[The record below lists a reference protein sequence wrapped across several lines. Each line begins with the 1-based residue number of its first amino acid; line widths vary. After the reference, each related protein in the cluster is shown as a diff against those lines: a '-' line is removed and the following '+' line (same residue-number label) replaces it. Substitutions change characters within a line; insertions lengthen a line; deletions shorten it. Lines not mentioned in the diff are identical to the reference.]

1 MLTMTA
7 EAFRSM
13 LPEVNLVEGPTAL
26 DRRPL
31 CVVELDQGPDI
42 APSMQFLPCVVVGV
56 RAGPTW
62 GMPPHG
68 ADILLTDDPE
78 ARRPWVTCADLTA
91 GLEVLSAACITNPVA
106 SVALAQL
113 MRFGPGLP
121 VPDALVAESFVYSM
135 LQAGPE
141 YGSWLSRRQPGPAP
155 SPDGEPVGIARDG
168 DVLSIRLQRPTVHN
182 AYNAAMRDGL
192 VGALEVAALDP
203 TVRRVCLAG
212 VGPSFCSGGDLS
224 EFGTA
229 ADPATAHSV
238 RIRQGAAIWM
248 DRVSARTSVYVHGSC
263 IGAGVELAA
272 FAHRVVADPGSTFRL
287 PEVAM
292 GLVPGAGGTVSVP
305 RRIGRQ
311 RAAYLA
317 ISGATIDST
326 TAAEWGLV
334 DEIAIRDSGS
344 LPCPGFDPV

>member
-1 MLTMTA
+1 MTA
-7 EAFRSM
+7 EAFRAT
-13 LPEVNLVEGPTAL
+13 LPGVSLVEEPTML
-26 DRRPL
+26 DRQPL
-31 CVVELDQGPDI
+31 CVVELDHGPDI
-42 APSMQFLPCVVVGV
+42 APSMTFLPCVVVGV
-56 RAGPTW
+56 WAGSTE
-62 GMPPHG
+62 GITPHG

-78 ARRPWVTCADLTA
+78 ATRPWVTCADLSS
-91 GLEVLSAACITNPVA
+91 GIEVLSAACTRNPVA

-113 MRFGPGLP
+113 IRLGPDLP

-141 YGSWLSRRQPGPAP
+141 YGSWLARRRTRSAP
-155 SPDGEPVGIARDG
+155 SSDGEPVGIVRDG
-168 DVLSIRLQRPTVHN
+168 DVLSIRLQRPAVHN

-192 VGALEVAALDP
+192 VTALQVAVLDP
-203 TVRRVCLAG
+203 TVRQVCVTG
-212 VGPSFCSGGDLS
+212 MGPSFCSGGDLS

-229 ADPATAHSV
+229 SDPATAHSV
-238 RIRQGAAIWM
+238 RIRRGAAIWM
-248 DRVSARTSVYVHGSC
+248 DRCSARTSVYVHGSC

-292 GLVPGAGGTVSVP
+292 GLVPGAGGTASVP

-317 ISGATIDST
+317 ISGETIGSA
-326 TAAEWGLV
+326 TAADWGLV
-334 DEIAIRDSGS
+334 DEIGARDPGS
-344 LPCPGFDPV
+344 LPGPGFDPV